1 MAGQHRRLRPVL
13 GLVIALGIS
22 LGWAAVPAPAD
33 AALAPWTG
41 GINLYRS
48 GVFTTQK
55 TWLWCTAADVQI
67 MRNIKYRRQDHSRAA
82 QSRYFSYMRAR
93 NRYSLP
99 VSAGVDP
106 QGWTAGLRNYVD
118 NRYRLIAST
127 TFTRALTGAVM
138 RMRKTN
144 LPVAIAV
151 SHGGHGW
158 VLHGFTATADPAK
171 TSRFT
176 VTSVR
181 VTGPLWGLQSRSYGY
196 DMRPNTRLT
205 VTQFKRFFTK
215 WWYAPKRMIW
225 DGKYVSIQ
233 PVPATTT
240 TATTVT
246 AAAPVTPP
254 RPPVEAAAPAP
265 TALATMPITGELFAD
280 PMVEGSVS
288 DAGSA
293 DPPAASDTSTQATVP
308 LPLIVGA
315 ALAVVAA
322 VLLTLSARPRP
333 PARPPALKRQTTP

>member
-1 MAGQHRRLRPVL
+1 
-13 GLVIALGIS
+13 
-22 LGWAAVPAPAD
+22 
-33 AALAPWTG
+33 
-41 GINLYRS
+41 
-48 GVFTTQK
+48 
-55 TWLWCTAADVQI
+55 
-67 MRNIKYRRQDHSRAA
+67 
-82 QSRYFSYMRAR
+82 
-93 NRYSLP
+93 
-99 VSAGVDP
+99 
-106 QGWTAGLRNYVD
+106 
-118 NRYRLIAST
+118 
-127 TFTRALTGAVM
+127 
-138 RMRKTN
+138 
-144 LPVAIAV
+144 
-151 SHGGHGW
+151 
-158 VLHGFTATADPAK
+158 
-171 TSRFT
+171 
-176 VTSVR
+176 
-181 VTGPLWGLQSRSYGY
+181 
-196 DMRPNTRLT
+196 MRPNTRLT